1 MTHDLD
7 STREL
12 ILLEEENFARAIAVR
27 AVEKPQVSFWLVLI
41 PILFLYYIYRI
52 KKYKKSLAR
61 FIEDFMTTRKRA
73 MELAWDAVVAKE
85 KPHLENAEWLQELSD
100 DLQGPYRAWLIA
112 LTDYYV
118 SLLSQEGES
127 FAQLVRSRYR
137 NRSEYL
143 LALNRLSSVE
153 KEFYAVIKPR
163 MQELDG
169 AAEVISTMEKSARI
183 LRRELAE
190 RIYP

>member
-1 MTHDLD
+1 
-7 STREL
+7 
-12 ILLEEENFARAIAVR
+12 
-27 AVEKPQVSFWLVLI
+27 
-41 PILFLYYIYRI
+41 
-52 KKYKKSLAR
+52 
-61 FIEDFMTTRKRA
+61 
-73 MELAWDAVVAKE
+73 MELAWDAVVSKE
-85 KPHLENAEWLQELSD
+85 KPHLENAEWLRELSD

>member
-1 MTHDLD
+1 MTHDPD

-12 ILLEEENFARAIAVR
+12 ILLEEENFARAIAAR
-27 AVEKPQVSFWLVLI
+27 TVEKPQVSFWLVLI

-52 KKYKKSLAR
+52 KKYKKSLAH
-61 FIEDFMTTRKRA
+61 FIEDFMITRKRA
-73 MELAWDAVVAKE
+73 MELAWDEVVAKE
-85 KPHLENAEWLQELSD
+85 KPRLENGDWLRELSE
-100 DLQGPYRAWLIA
+100 DLQGPYRVWLIA
-112 LTDYYV
+112 LTEYY
-118 SLLSQEGES
+118 SGLLTREGES

-153 KEFYAVIKPR
+153 KEFYAVLKPHL
-163 MQELDG
+163 QELNG

-183 LRRELAE
+183 LRRESAE
-190 RIYP
+190 RIFP